1 MEHYGLLSLLPTLF
15 VITCAVLTHR
25 PIASLLLGVVVGLLL
40 IDPTQVVSGLADVS
54 LSVMMDES
62 IGWVILVCGLFGSI
76 IFILI
81 RTGAAISFS
90 RAIVGF
96 ANTRNKSIMV
106 TWLLGILLF
115 IDDYLNAIAIG
126 SSMKRATDKFKISR
140 AMLSYIVDSTA
151 APTCVIIPISTW
163 AVFFAT
169 VLEASNVVEKGAG
182 MDAYISAIP
191 YMFYPF
197 VALLMVPL
205 VATGKIPFIGLMK
218 KAEAK
223 AAEGIVALEPMPSIG
238 DDAEPESHEGSGIW
252 TFLIPMLALIGF
264 SAFSVDSAAA
274 RESLASFNLF
284 GFFGS
289 FSLEIDVLKGVIIA
303 LAITI
308 PLMVYRKL
316 MTLFESLDAVM
327 EGFRVMLPPLAIV
340 VVAFMFK
347 TVNDQLGLPT
357 YVIETVT
364 PLMTPLMFP
373 VVTFAT
379 MALVSFA
386 TGSSWGIFAI
396 AIPIIVPLG
405 LAIGVD
411 LPLIIGAML
420 SASAFGSHACFYG
433 DATVLSAQSC
443 GISVMEHSLTQLP
456 YAVIAAVISCLMFVA
471 VSSL

>member
-1 MEHYGLLSLLPTLF
+1 M
-15 VITCAVLTHR
+15 
-25 PIASLLLGVVVGLLL
+25 LGVIVGLL
-40 IDPTQVVSGLADVS
+40 IVNPTQIVSGLADVS

-81 RTGAAISFS
+81 KTGAAISFS
-90 RAIVGF
+90 QAVVKRAD
-96 ANTRNKSIMV
+96 TRNKSIIV

-126 SSMKRATDKFKISR
+126 SSMKRVTDKFKISR
-140 AMLSYIVDSTA
+140 AMLAYMVDSTA

-169 VLEASNVVEKGAG
+169 VLEGSNIVEKGAG
-182 MDAYISAIP
+182 MNAYISGIP
-191 YMFYPF
+191 YMFYPII
-197 VALLMVPL
+197 ALLMVPL
-205 VATGKIPFIGLMK
+205 VATGKIPLIGLMK

-238 DDAEPESHEGSGIW
+238 DNAEPVANEKSSIW

-264 SAFSVDSAAA
+264 SAFSIDTAAA
-274 RESLASFNLF
+274 RQSLADFNPF
-284 GFFGS
+284 GVLAAFY
-289 FSLEIDVLKGVIIA
+289 LEIDVLKGVIIA

-308 PLMVYRKL
+308 PFMAYQKL
-316 MTLFESLDAVM
+316 MTIYESLDAVM

-347 TVNDQLGLPT
+347 TVNDQLGLPS

-364 PLMTPLMFP
+364 PIMTPLMFP
-373 VVTFAT
+373 VITFVT

-405 LAIGVD
+405 LAVGVD
-411 LPLIIGAML
+411 LPMIIGAML

-443 GISVMEHSLTQLP
+443 GISVMEHSLTQIP
-456 YAVIAAVISCLMFVA
+456 YAVIAAILSCLVFLA
-471 VSSL
+471 VGSF